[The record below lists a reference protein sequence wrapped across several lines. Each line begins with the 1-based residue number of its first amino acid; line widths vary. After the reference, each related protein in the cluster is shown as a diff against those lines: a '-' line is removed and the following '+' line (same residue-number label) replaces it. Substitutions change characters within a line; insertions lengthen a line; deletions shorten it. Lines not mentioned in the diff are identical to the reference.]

1 VGGDSGF
8 DDMESDLDF
17 SKPSTLPKKFNTEL
31 AEAGRNA
38 SI

>member
-1 VGGDSGF
+1 
-8 DDMESDLDF
+8 LDF
-17 SKPSTLPKKFNTEL
+17 SKSSTLPKKFNTEL